1 MSFNFGRHTTALAA
15 VLATAVVGCSSAAP
29 AAPPAATAAPAA
41 AAKPTTPPP
50 RPRSPPATTA
60 STGSTS
66 GAPVELVFVPHV
78 TPNLTVDFWN
88 KEIANFQAANPDIK
102 VTISA
107 GPDTKPASTSR
118 RWSRRTARPTSR
130 P

>member
-1 MSFNFGRHTTALAA
+1 
-15 VLATAVVGCSSAAP
+15 GCSAAAP
-29 AAPPAATAAPAA
+29 VAPTAAPAGA
-41 AAKPTTPPP
+41 AAKPTSAPAAGGAAQPA
-50 RPRSPPATTA
+50 ATTA
-60 STGSTS
+60 SSGSTS

-107 GPDTKPASTSR
+107 GPDTE
-118 RWSRRTARPTSR
+118 TAKYVQTLVA
-130 P
+130 